1 MLKFLIKRKH
11 RKVINEINNFEE
23 ELKLLTNQELKFRF
37 YQLQQFYKEK
47 QNLQK
52 IISKSFA
59 LTREVSSRIL
69 GLRHYDVQLL
79 GGLVL
84 NEGKIAEIQTGEGKT
99 LVATLPAS
107 LNALERKGV
116 HIVTVNDYLANR
128 DQKLM
133 GQIYRFLGL
142 RTGIICQSM
151 NNSDRKKNYY
161 YDITY
166 VTNKEL
172 GFDYLRDNLVLRQ
185 EDLVLRSLNFC
196 IIDEIDSI
204 LIDEAQN
211 PLIISNNVTTSID
224 KYIISSEIS
233 SYLKIGI
240 HFKLNE
246 KNKNIILTKEGT
258 FLIENILQIKD
269 LYDPKD
275 PWIPYIINSL
285 KALTLFFLNIHYI
298 INNNK
303 IIIIDELTGRPTI
316 GKRWNNGLHQAI
328 EAKEKVCI
336 NPESEIVAEI
346 SYQNFFLLYSKLSGM
361 SGTAKSSLSDFN
373 EIYDLPVVIIP
384 PYKPNIRKDLK
395 DTVYPNEKV
404 KWDSIVS
411 ECKRVTK
418 TMQPILIG
426 TTTIEKSEKL
436 GKLLNKYNLKH
447 QILNAKPEN
456 IVHESEIIAQA
467 GERNCITIATNMAGR
482 GTDIILGGNINFI
495 VYRKLYKILTFY
507 HKNSMIDNVNY
518 IFPLYN
524 SINSISQRFLNILES
539 LINNPEF
546 LKLTNIDLLK
556 ILKNFELFSY
566 PSKIYENSIKYL
578 QKDLLIYER
587 KQQKVN
593 NTLVKNIGGLYVVGS
608 ERNNYRRID
617 DQLKGRCGRQG
628 DPGISKFFLSLEDP
642 LLRIFGGTHIKKL
655 IKDQLITDL
664 PLESNFITTSIK
676 LAQNKL
682 EENNYNFRRSLFSY
696 DEIINKQRILIY
708 TERRIILE
716 SKTLK
721 SIIISYGEQIISEML
736 GQIKRSKVSL
746 KMVLLTLENILDTKL
761 ETNIP
766 DKLNI
771 TFDNTNFLKL
781 KSYIFKKFWLTYSSK
796 ILEYEVN
803 NHDSFQNI
811 ERLVILNYMDN
822 GWKNLLKKMEILRES
837 VMWRYYGGNDP
848 LFEYQEESLKLFKN
862 QWFLVRYLIIY
873 NVMRISYFSK

>member
-1 MLKFLIKRKH
+1 MLKILIKRKYQ
-11 RKVINEINNFEE
+11 KVINEINNFEE
-23 ELKLLTNQELKFRF
+23 ELKLLTNQELKFKS

-47 QNLQK
+47 KNLHK

-59 LTREVSSRIL
+59 LTREVSSRVL

-84 NEGKIAEIQTGEGKT
+84 NDGKIAEIQTGEGKT
-99 LVATLPAS
+99 LVATLPAY
-107 LNALERKGV
+107 LNALEKKGV
-116 HIVTVNDYLANR
+116 HIITVNDYLANR

-142 RTGIICQSM
+142 RTGIICQNM
-151 NNSDRKKNYY
+151 NTSDRKKNYN

-172 GFDYLRDNLVLRQ
+172 GFDYLRDNLVLRY

-204 LIDEAQN
+204 LIDEAHN
-211 PLIISNNVTTSID
+211 PLIISNNVNTSID

-233 SYLKIGI
+233 RYLEIGL

-246 KNKNIILTKEGT
+246 KNKNIILTKKGT
-258 FLIENILQIKD
+258 LLIENILQVKD

-275 PWIPYIINSL
+275 PWIPYIVNAL
-285 KALTLFFLNIHYI
+285 KALTLFFLNVHYI
-298 INNNK
+298 VENNQ

-328 EAKEKVCI
+328 EAKEKIDI
-336 NPESEIVAEI
+336 NPESEIIAEI
-346 SYQNFFLLYSKLSGM
+346 TYQNFFLLYSKLSGM
-361 SGTAKSSLSDFN
+361 TGTANSSSSDFN
-373 EIYDLPVVIIP
+373 EIYDLPIVIIP
-384 PYKPNIRKDLK
+384 PDKPNIRKDLK
-395 DTVYPNEKV
+395 DTVYPNEKL

-411 ECKRVTK
+411 ECKKITK

-436 GKLLNKYNLKH
+436 GKLLNKYNLKY
-447 QILNAKPEN
+447 QILNAKSDN
-456 IVHESEIIAQA
+456 IVRESEIIAQA
-467 GERNCITIATNMAGR
+467 GEKNCITIATNMAGR
-482 GTDIILGGNINFI
+482 GTDIILGGNVNFI
-495 VYRKLYKILTFY
+495 VYRKLYKILIFY
-507 HKNSMIDNVNY
+507 HKNSMIDN
-518 IFPLYN
+518 
-524 SINSISQRFLNILES
+524 INSIFPFSNSISSISQKFLNICES
-539 LINNPEF
+539 LINDPEF
-546 LKLTNIDLLK
+546 LELTNMDILR
-556 ILKNFELFSY
+556 ILKKFESFSY

-578 QKDLLIYER
+578 QKDLLIYEK
-587 KQQKVN
+587 KQHKVN
-593 NTLVKNIGGLYVVGS
+593 NNIVKNIGGLYVVGS

-628 DPGISKFFLSLEDP
+628 DPGISKFFLSFDDP
-642 LLRIFGGTHIKKL
+642 LLRIFGGRCIKRI
-655 IKDQLITDL
+655 IKNQLITDL
-664 PLESNFITTSIK
+664 SLESHFITTSIN

-682 EENNYNFRRSLFSY
+682 EENNYNFRKSLFFY

-721 SIIISYGEQIISEML
+721 SIIVSYGEQIISEML
-736 GQIKRSKVSL
+736 SRLKRSKVSL
-746 KMVLLTLENILDTKL
+746 KMSLLTLENILDTKL

-771 TFDNTNFLKL
+771 TFDTKIFLKL
-781 KSYIFKKFWLTYSSK
+781 KNYIFKEFWLTYSSK
-796 ILEYEVN
+796 ILEYEVQ

-811 ERLVILNYMDN
+811 ERLVILNYIDN
-822 GWKNLLKKMEILRES
+822 GWKDLLQKMEFLRES
-837 VMWRYYGGNDP
+837 VIWRYYGGSDP
-848 LFEYQEESLKLFKN
+848 LFEYHEEAFQLFKN